1 MGLGRFLAAVAA
13 GAVAVVA
20 APVVLPAAAA
30 VGAAGAAASVGAAAA
45 TAAAGAGALA
55 TGAATAVGGAV
66 AAAGTAAASTAV
78 GGAVV
83 SAATA
88 VGGAATAL
96 GTAAASSAVGTAV
109 TGTMGAIG
117 TGIGAVAGAAEA
129 VPVIGGVA
137 ANIAGVTGTA
147 AGATAVGTIATTGA
161 VGTANAVSGV
171 NKRIKASDIK
181 QEAMSDYHEERGKLE
196 KTQNSTN
203 KKLEELGELKVKA
216 WGEGYPRFCEMY
228 SKVKLPPNSK
238 GEVALEGN
246 LSLTPEDLREIKAL
260 GIGIKEAVQTGAA
273 GYVAGS
279 LVGLAAQSGAAS
291 MAVFASTGTAISS
304 LSGAAATNATLA
316 QLGGGALGS
325 SAGALGVAGGKAVM
339 TGLTAAPLLMVEGIL
354 FNVKGNKV
362 LDSAY
367 DIKWEA
373 DKAVGTMKSMESEL
387 RKLSRLSQKVQ
398 DELQQLYDV
407 YLRLIVQAERTVERT
422 TEYINFTAAEKMNFQ
437 KTCLAIKLISVLSKQ
452 DLLDKAK
459 EGEMNK
465 VLDKETKATLQTVQQ
480 AAENGKLLM
489 E

>member
-325 SAGALGVAGGKAVM
+325 SVGALGVAGGKAVM

-489 E
+489 G